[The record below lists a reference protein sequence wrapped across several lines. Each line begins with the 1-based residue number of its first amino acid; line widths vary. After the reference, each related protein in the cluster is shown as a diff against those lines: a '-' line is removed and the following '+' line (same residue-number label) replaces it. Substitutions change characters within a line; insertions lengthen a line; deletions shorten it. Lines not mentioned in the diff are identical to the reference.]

1 MIFSIPDDFPFD
13 KDELLKSGID
23 ADIVELEPEDKG
35 GRVGYDDV
43 NENLVTRRQMIRAQT
58 VRIKTAK
65 KEAYEIAEEKR
76 RTDEASNSARGHLG
90 DLVKQPTRRV
100 VPVFGSSRW
109 QLGKL
114 EEEEEDKEE
123 EEAGEQGE
131 GEEPIDN
138 KEEKVGAEDNGG
150 EDEFV
155 DNDNAVEGHIE
166 SA

>member
-23 ADIVELEPEDKG
+23 ADIVELEPEEKG

-43 NENLVTRRQMIRAQT
+43 NENLVNRRQLIRAQT
-58 VRIKTAK
+58 VSIKTAK

-90 DLVKQPTRRV
+90 ELVKQPTRRV
-100 VPVFGSSRW
+100 VPVFKSSRW

-114 EEEEEDKEE
+114 KEE
-123 EEAGEQGE
+123 EENGEQDE
-131 GEEPIDN
+131 DEEPIVD
-138 KEEKVGAEDNGG
+138 KDEKVGAEGNEG

-155 DNDNAVEGHIE
+155 DNAVEGPIE
-166 SA
+166 SV